1 MSGALAARGLTFQY
15 ASGSEPALREVEMH
29 LDPGE
34 MVLVAG
40 PSGCGKSTLLK
51 CLNGLIPRSYRGSLA
66 GTVELF
72 GEPTGPM
79 TLQRISAQVGTVLQD
94 PDKQLVA
101 ATVRADVAFGLENR
115 GVEREAI
122 RARLEQVA
130 AELAISPLLDR
141 PTAALSG
148 GERQKVALAGVLALA
163 PRIMLLDEPLA
174 NLDPAT
180 AMDLLAFLRARTRE
194 GLAVLVVEHRV
205 EDVLEVGPD
214 RVLYM
219 SGGRIAYDGRVDGF
233 LRVAD
238 PQAVKLPFEAVRQRV
253 LAGSGGAFSLA
264 SSPRPAS
271 RMPPA
276 DSRSTRHE
284 NAGSVAG
291 EAGAPLVAYEGVRY
305 AYPAGDGEALRGI
318 SAALY
323 SPERVAI
330 LGPNGS
336 GKSTLLKL
344 ALGLIRPDSGRV
356 LTGRR
361 PTSEQTVAQLARQ
374 VAYVFQS
381 PRQMLFANTVREE
394 LAFAPRNQGLDQRE
408 AEAIARQALAM
419 VGLDRL
425 EGIWDRSPYALSF
438 GQQKRLAIAAALTL
452 RPRAVI
458 VDEPSAGQDYGQAA
472 AFLGEVSATLGLES
486 VYFIT
491 HDVDLALLFSDRC
504 LLMRDGLVEA
514 EGQPLEVL
522 ADRGRLQA
530 FRLRPSSLLEA
541 NLKARLPGGRPL
553 DAVDL
558 ALRLQDPRM
567 IP

>member
-1 MSGALAARGLTFQY
+1 MSGALVARGLSFQY
-15 ASGSEPALREVEMH
+15 AAGTEPALRDVDLR

-51 CLNGLIPRSYRGSLA
+51 CLNGLIPHSYRGALS
-66 GTVELF
+66 GSVELF
-72 GEPTGPM
+72 GERTDGM
-79 TLQRISAQVGTVLQD
+79 TLQRISSQVGTVLQD

-101 ATVRADVAFGLENR
+101 ATVRADIAFGLENR
-115 GVEREAI
+115 GLPRAAI
-122 RARLEQVA
+122 RNALEEA
-130 AELAISPLLDR
+130 AAALKITPLLER

-148 GERQKVALAGVLALA
+148 GERQRVALAGVLALA

-180 AMDLLAFLRARTRE
+180 TMELLAFVRARTRK

-205 EDVLEVGPD
+205 EDVLEVSPD

-219 SGGRIAYDGRVDGF
+219 TDGRIAYAGGVDGF

-238 PQAVKLPFEAVRQRV
+238 PQAVKLPFQAVRRRFATATPPPRPSPIKGEGDSRGPREAV
-253 LAGSGGAFSLA
+253 
-264 SSPRPAS
+264 
-271 RMPPA
+271 
-276 DSRSTRHE
+276 
-284 NAGSVAG
+284 
-291 EAGAPLVAYEGVRY
+291 PLVTYDQVHY
-305 AYPAGDGEALRGI
+305 AYPAGDGEAVGGI
-318 SAALY
+318 STTLR
-323 SPERVAI
+323 SPSKMAI

-336 GKSTLLKL
+336 GKSTLLKM
-344 ALGLIRPDSGRV
+344 ALGLVRPDRGTV
-356 LTGRR
+356 VVGGA
-361 PTSEQTVAQLARQ
+361 PTTAQTVAQLARQ

-394 LAFAPRNQGLDQRE
+394 LAFAPRNQGLEPAQ
-408 AEAIARQALAM
+408 AEEIGRQALQA
-419 VGLDRL
+419 VGLDQVD
-425 EGIWDRSPYALSF
+425 GIWDRSPYALSF
-438 GQQKRLAIAAALTL
+438 GQQKRLAIATALTL
-452 RPRAVI
+452 RPQAII

-472 AFLGEVSATLGLES
+472 AFLDEVGAIPGLES

-504 LLMRDGLVEA
+504 LLLRGGRLEA
-514 EGQPLEVL
+514 QGRPLEVL
-522 ADRGRLQA
+522 ADRARLAA
-530 FRLRPSSLLEA
+530 FRLRPTSLLAA
-541 NLKARLPGGRPL
+541 NLAASLPDGRPL

-558 ALRLQDPRM
+558 ALRLQNPKT

>member
-1 MSGALAARGLTFQY
+1 VSRALAAHGLSFQY
-15 ASGSEPALREVEMH
+15 AAGNEPALRGVDLR

-51 CLNGLIPRSYRGSLA
+51 CLNGLIPHSYRGVLS
-66 GTVELF
+66 GYVELF
-72 GEPTGPM
+72 GERTDGM
-79 TLQRISAQVGTVLQD
+79 SLQRISAQMGTVLQD

-115 GVEREAI
+115 GLPRRAIIESLEEA
-122 RARLEQVA
+122 A
-130 AELAISPLLDR
+130 AALKISVLLDR

-148 GERQKVALAGVLALA
+148 GERQRVALAGVLALR

-180 AMDLLAFLRARTRE
+180 AIELLAFLRGRTLE

-205 EDVLEVGPD
+205 EDVLEVAPD

-219 SGGRIAYDGRVDGF
+219 EEGRIAYSGGSQGF
-233 LRVAD
+233 LEVAD
-238 PQAVKLPFEAVRQRV
+238 PQAVKLPFEAVRRRV
-253 LAGSGGAFSLA
+253 ATAA
-264 SSPRPAS
+264 SAPEAS
-271 RMPPA
+271 MPPVG
-276 DSRSTRHE
+276 
-284 NAGSVAG
+284 GSIVSKA
-291 EAGAPLVAYEGVRY
+291 LVTYDGVHY
-305 AYPAGDGEALRGI
+305 AYPAGDGDAVGGVSTILP
-318 SAALY
+318 
-323 SPERVAI
+323 SPMRVAI

-336 GKSTLLKL
+336 GKSTLLKM
-344 ALGLIRPDSGRV
+344 ALGLIHPDRGQV
-356 LTGRR
+356 EVGGA
-361 PTSEQTVAQLARQ
+361 PTTRQTVAHLARQ

-394 LAFAPRNQGLDQRE
+394 LGFAPRNQGLAPAQAQE
-408 AEAIARQALAM
+408 AARRALEA
-419 VGLDRL
+419 VGLDRV
-425 EGIWDRSPYALSF
+425 EGIWERSPYALSF

-452 RPRAVI
+452 RPRAII

-472 AFLGEVSATLGLES
+472 SFLGEMSSLAGLES

-491 HDVDLALLFSDRC
+491 HDVDLALLFSQRC
-504 LLMRDGLVEA
+504 LLLRAGRLEA
-514 EGQPLEVL
+514 EGAPLEVL
-522 ADRGRLQA
+522 ADLDRLAA
-530 FRLRPSSLLEA
+530 FRLRPTSLLKA
-541 NLKARLPGGRPL
+541 NLAASLPGGRPL

-558 ALRLQDPRM
+558 ALRLQDPRT

>member
-1 MSGALAARGLTFQY
+1 MSGALAAHGLTFQY

-101 ATVRADVAFGLENR
+101 ATVRGDIAFGLENR
-115 GVEREAI
+115 GVERETI
-122 RARLEQVA
+122 RDRLEQVA

-148 GERQKVALAGVLALA
+148 GERQKVALAGVLALQ

-205 EDVLEVGPD
+205 EDVLEVAPD

-219 SGGRIAYDGRVDGF
+219 TGGQITYAGRVEGF

-253 LAGSGGAFSLA
+253 AARFA
-264 SSPRPAS
+264 AAPPPQPSST
-271 RMPPA
+271 MPPA
-276 DSRSTRHE
+276 GEIST
-284 NAGSVAG
+284 VAG
-291 EAGAPLVAYEGVRY
+291 EGGVPLVAYEGVRY
-305 AYPAGDGEALRGI
+305 AYPAGDGEALRGV
-318 SAALY
+318 SAALH

-356 LTGRR
+356 LTGGR
-361 PTSEQTVAQLARQ
+361 PTTEQTVAQLARQ

-394 LAFAPRNQGLDQRE
+394 LAFAPRNQGLDPRA
-408 AEAIARQALAM
+408 AEEIARQALAM

-504 LLMRDGLVEA
+504 LLMRDGRVEA
-514 EGQPLEVL
+514 EGPPLEVL

-530 FRLRPSSLLEA
+530 FRLRPTSLLEA
-541 NLKARLPGGRPL
+541 NLAAALPDGRPL

-558 ALRLQDPRM
+558 ALRLQSPKP